1 MSRLYDFRGLERFKS
16 RFRPRSGRYNIII
29 RLSRP
34 IGLRAMLHLQVFI
47 PGGMLRF
54 LAETCRRLLR
64 RVQQTGL
71 VAVRFQVSLLVPWTI
86 LLACIDGERWFGDQS
101 SSSGLALLLDL
112 GMVIA
117 LGTLARLIWQR
128 RAVVR
133 RMSMFLSGATLTDFI
148 LSLVQAVTLHDNVDG
163 WAGLFVTMG
172 VAGPAFATLFLMA
185 LAVALAARGL
195 P

>member
-1 MSRLYDFRGLERFKS
+1 MFAL
-16 RFRPRSGRYNIII
+16 
-29 RLSRP
+29 
-34 IGLRAMLHLQVFI
+34 AAVFI

-64 RVQQTGL
+64 RVRAQTWAL
-71 VAVRFQVSLLVPWTI
+71 AVCFQVSLLVPWTI

-101 SSSGLALLLDL
+101 IHRAWLYFDL

-128 RAVVR
+128 RAGVR

-185 LAVALAARGL
+185 LAVAWPARGA
-195 P
+195 PP